1 METVAWEMTHSVET
15 NASPSFAWNYWTD
28 VANWDDPPAKFAL
41 EGPFA
46 AGTRGTTQLPGQDP
60 LHWII
65 RKATPPDAATIEIE
79 LPGATL
85 SFEWRFDGLAGGRTM
100 LTQRVVLAGENANAY
115 RSQAQ
120 STLTANLPAGMAKI
134 ATAMAKASSINH
146 VSTS

>member
-1 METVAWEMTHSVET
+1 MNTVAWEMTHSVET

-28 VANWDDPPAKFAL
+28 VANWDDPPAKFEL
-41 EGPFA
+41 QGPFA
-46 AGTRGTTQLPGQDP
+46 VGTRGTTLLPGQEP

-85 SFEWRFDGLAGGRTM
+85 SFEWRFDGLADGRTM
-100 LTQRVVLAGENANAY
+100 LTQRVVLAGENADAY

-120 STLTANLPAGMAKI
+120 STLTDTLPAGMAKI
-134 ATAMAKASSINH
+134 AEAMARASSINR

>member
-1 METVAWEMTHSVET
+1 MAIVAWEMTHSVET
-15 NASPSFAWNYWTD
+15 NASPSLAWNYWTN
-28 VANWDDPPAKFAL
+28 VANWDDPPAKFAM

-46 AGTRGTTQLPGQDP
+46 AGTRGATQLPGQDP

-85 SFEWRFDGLAGGRTM
+85 SFEWRFDAIADGRTR
-100 LTQRVVLAGENANAY
+100 LTQRVVLAGENAEAY

-120 STLTANLPAGMAKI
+120 STLTATLPAGMAKI
-134 ATAMAKASSINH
+134 ADAMARASSINQ